1 MRPFLRLAIAAAVI
15 TLSCHGGGPRD
26 DRVAIAVVP
35 FRMAAGSAPLSAD
48 VAASI
53 RDDLAATDRFAP
65 LADEELPAR
74 PTDLAEIR
82 FDEWRRAAVD
92 YVVVGTV
99 SRVHDGGHEIEFR
112 LVDTAAEREVV
123 GYLVPS
129 APDELRKTAS
139 EIAEIIRSRIP
150 GAASIPNPRTEPGPP
165 AG

>member
-1 MRPFLRLAIAAAVI
+1 MRPLLRLAAIAAI
-15 TLSCHGGGPRD
+15 TFSCHGGGPREE
-26 DRVAIAVVP
+26 RVAIAVVP
-35 FRMAAGSAPLSAD
+35 FRIAAGSAPLPAD

-65 LADEELPAR
+65 LADAELPAR
-74 PTDLAEIR
+74 PTDLTEIR
-82 FDEWRRAAVD
+82 FDEWRRADVD

-129 APDELRKTAS
+129 APDELRKTARK
-139 EIAEIIRSRIP
+139 IAKIIDDRLAPPS
-150 GAASIPNPRTEPGPP
+150 GASL
-165 AG
+165 